1 MVDLKISNCSLNF
14 IFLLAVLAETEAK
27 HGSASTESLDEVAPM
42 SSFSIRSNYVFGL
55 SESTKELMKK
65 KR

>member
-1 MVDLKISNCSLNF
+1 MELIDDLDMKVE
-14 IFLLAVLAETEAK
+14 IFTQLV
-27 HGSASTESLDEVAPM
+27 TESLDEVAPM